1 MRTIK
6 RMIAVMCCLI
16 LTAGTVTAFAD
27 DGFSTSYTYGYDYWE
42 DYQES
47 PDAYRVRTIVDTSS
61 LGLAN
66 LDDQAFRK
74 PQSLFVD
81 GKDLYVCDTGN
92 NRIVQLRVNNK
103 NQFKVT
109 RIITTVTAD
118 AANYELAETYYS
130 KAEEYEAAISARV
143 AAEEKLAELTGSE
156 SEDAETEAPAETEQA
171 ETPAEEAQAEEVP
184 AEEAEQTQEE
194 TGEGATAENSQPQE
208 EKTASNEEIDAAT
221 LALEE
226 AREKEEQIHQEAV
239 EAEERLKAS
248 GCNIWQ
254 YEAWHR
260 DENGNV
266 VSQLDA
272 PYDVA
277 VDRLGNIFIADTNNC
292 RIVKMDK
299 DCNLIWEYTKPL
311 DATFD
316 QSQNFLP
323 KKIVVDVAER
333 VYSLCQ
339 NINKGLVK
347 FEEDGTF
354 SGFIGANEVSVS
366 MTDYIWKRYFQT
378 KEQRAQTANFVPTE
392 YENIYIDED
401 GFIYATTTV
410 FSEGDLKWDKAKPIR
425 RLNSLG
431 KDILIKNDR
440 YPPIGD
446 LNWVSGSEATG
457 PSKFVD
463 ITVLNDGMY
472 VALDRI
478 RGRLFG
484 YDSQGVMLW
493 AFGTKGNVDGAFNG
507 AISIEHMG
515 HDLLVLDQ
523 LKNNITVFEPT
534 EYGSTIYSAIE
545 TYQKGEYDES
555 AELWQDVLKL
565 NTNYTLA
572 FRGIGQAV
580 MRQNKFSEAMEWFK
594 MAHDRES
601 YGRAFKLYR
610 KEWVEKNIWWII
622 LVVAAL
628 LIIPLVIGRS
638 KKMKWEVIMHEHSK
652 VRK

>member
-66 LDDQAFRK
+66 LDNQSFRK

-92 NRIVQLRVNNK
+92 NRIIQLRVNNK

-118 AANYELAETYYS
+118 ATNYELAETYYS
-130 KAEEYEAAISARV
+130 KAEEYEAAINARV
-143 AAEEKLAELTGSE
+143 AAEEKLAELTGTE
-156 SEDAETEAPAETEQA
+156 SENSEKETPAETEQTETPA
-171 ETPAEEAQAEEVP
+171 EETPAEEAEQP
-184 AEEAEQTQEE
+184 REEA
-194 TGEGATAENSQPQE
+194 GEGATAENSQPQE

-226 AREKEEQIHQEAV
+226 AKEKEEQIHQEAI

-277 VDRLGNIFIADTNNC
+277 VDSLGNIFIADTNNC

-323 KKIVVDVAER
+323 KKIVVDIAER
-333 VYSLCQ
+333 VYGLCQ

-392 YENIYIDED
+392 
-401 GFIYATTTV
+401 
-410 FSEGDLKWDKAKPIR
+410 
-425 RLNSLG
+425 
-431 KDILIKNDR
+431 
-440 YPPIGD
+440 
-446 LNWVSGSEATG
+446 
-457 PSKFVD
+457 
-463 ITVLNDGMY
+463 
-472 VALDRI
+472 
-478 RGRLFG
+478 
-484 YDSQGVMLW
+484 
-493 AFGTKGNVDGAFNG
+493 
-507 AISIEHMG
+507 
-515 HDLLVLDQ
+515 
-523 LKNNITVFEPT
+523 
-534 EYGSTIYSAIE
+534 
-545 TYQKGEYDES
+545 
-555 AELWQDVLKL
+555 
-565 NTNYTLA
+565 
-572 FRGIGQAV
+572 
-580 MRQNKFSEAMEWFK
+580 
-594 MAHDRES
+594 
-601 YGRAFKLYR
+601 
-610 KEWVEKNIWWII
+610 
-622 LVVAAL
+622 
-628 LIIPLVIGRS
+628 
-638 KKMKWEVIMHEHSK
+638 
-652 VRK
+652 

>member
-1 MRTIK
+1 MRAIK
-6 RMIAVMCCLI
+6 RIIAVMCCLI
-16 LTAGTVTAFAD
+16 LTAGAVTAFAD

-47 PDAYRVRTIVDTSS
+47 PDAYRVRTVVDTSS
-61 LGLAN
+61 LGPEN
-66 LDDQAFRK
+66 LDNLPFRK
-74 PQSLFVD
+74 PQSLFAN
-81 GKDLYVCDTGN
+81 GNDLYVCDTGN
-92 NRIVQLRVNNK
+92 NRIVQLHVSNN
-103 NQFKVT
+103 NQFTVT
-109 RIITTVTAD
+109 RIISTVKAD

-130 KAEEYEAAISARV
+130 KAEEYETAISARV
-143 AAEEKLAELTGSE
+143 EAEEKLAELNGTE
-156 SEDAETEAPAETEQA
+156 SETTEAGTSEETEQT
-171 ETPAEEAQAEEVP
+171 ETPAA
-184 AEEAEQTQEE
+184 EAEQPQEE
-194 TGEGATAENSQPQE
+194 TEEGATAENSQPQE
-208 EKTASNEEIDAAT
+208 EKAASNEEIEAAT
-221 LALEE
+221 LALED
-226 AREKEEQIHQEAV
+226 AREKEERIHLEAV

-254 YEAWHR
+254 YEAWRR
-260 DENGNV
+260 DETGSI
-266 VSQLDA
+266 VSQFDA
-272 PYDVA
+272 PYDIA
-277 VDRLGNIFIADTNNC
+277 IDIAGNIFVADMNNC

-333 VYSLCQ
+333 VYGLCQ

-347 FEEDGTF
+347 FEEDGSF

-366 MTDYIWKRYFQT
+366 MVDYIWKRYFQT

-392 YENIYIDED
+392 YENVYIDED

-431 KDILIKNDR
+431 KDILIKNDH

-507 AISIEHMG
+507 AISLEHMG
-515 HDLLVLDQ
+515 HDLIVLDQ

-534 EYGSTIYSAIE
+534 EYGNTIYSAIE
-545 TYQKGEYDES
+545 SYLQGEYDDS
-555 AELWQDVLKL
+555 AVLWQEVLKL
-565 NTNYTLA
+565 NANYPLA

-580 MRQNKFSEAMEWFK
+580 MRQNKFEEAMEWFK
-594 MAHDRES
+594 MAHDREN

-610 KEWVEKNIWWII
+610 KGWVEKNIWWII
-622 LVVAAL
+622 LLVAAL
-628 LIIPLVIGRS
+628 LIIPLVIGRR

>member
-1 MRTIK
+1 MRREIRVRTIK
-6 RMIAVMCCLI
+6 RIIAVMCCLI
-16 LTAGTVTAFAD
+16 LTAGTVAASAD

-42 DYQES
+42 DYQQS
-47 PDAYRVRTIVDTSS
+47 PDAYRVRSVIDSSS
-61 LGLAN
+61 LGLEN
-66 LDDQAFRK
+66 LDNLSFRK
-74 PQSLFVD
+74 PQSLFVN

-92 NRIVQLRVNNK
+92 NRIVQLRANNK

-118 AANYELAETYYS
+118 AANYTLAESYYS
-130 KAEEYEAAISARV
+130 KAEEYEAAISARLE
-143 AAEEKLAELTGSE
+143 AEEKLAELTGTE
-156 SEDAETEAPAETEQA
+156 NETEEAETSADTEQPEAPTEEAPVAEAEQPQEGMEEGATGNSAPAEEQ
-171 ETPAEEAQAEEVP
+171 
-184 AEEAEQTQEE
+184 
-194 TGEGATAENSQPQE
+194 S
-208 EKTASNEEIDAAT
+208 ASNEEIETAT

-239 EAEERLKAS
+239 EAEEKLKAS

-260 DENGNV
+260 DESGAV
-266 VSQLDA
+266 ISQLNA
-272 PYDVA
+272 PNDVA
-277 VDRLGNIFIADTNNC
+277 VDSLGNIFIADTNNF

-333 VYSLCQ
+333 VYGLCQ

-431 KDILIKNDR
+431 KDILIKNDH

-472 VALDRI
+472 VGLDRI

-507 AISIEHMG
+507 AVSIEHMG
-515 HDLLVLDQ
+515 HDLIVLDQ
-523 LKNNITVFEPT
+523 LKNNITIFEPT

-545 TYQKGEYDES
+545 TYLKGEYDES
-555 AELWQDVLKL
+555 AVLWQEVLKL
-565 NTNYTLA
+565 NANYPLA

-580 MRQNKFSEAMEWFK
+580 MRQNKFEEAMEWFK

-622 LVVAAL
+622 LLVAAL